1 MKSEKSHSKWWNHL
15 PKNSNIWSK
24 KTLFWPKKIS
34 QKIQESLFY
43 RPKQCTIVR
52 KIPQNHHTSALSDP
66 PKYGSHLMTPDI
78 SNTPRFLQANRSLI
92 PIPQCIPDPTAA
104 LPDADN
110 ASSSPGTTIDEE
122 LGNDFFLKWRVEV
135 IEHSYWNPWKFLE
148 DAMKFCECCSLDALP
163 N

>member
-1 MKSEKSHSKWWNHL
+1 MHYRKENPSKS
-15 PKNSNIWSK
+15 PYI
-24 KTLFWPKKIS
+24 
-34 QKIQESLFY
+34 
-43 RPKQCTIVR
+43 RIVR
-52 KIPQNHHTSALSDP
+52 SPQIWVSFND
-66 PKYGSHLMTPDI
+66 PDI